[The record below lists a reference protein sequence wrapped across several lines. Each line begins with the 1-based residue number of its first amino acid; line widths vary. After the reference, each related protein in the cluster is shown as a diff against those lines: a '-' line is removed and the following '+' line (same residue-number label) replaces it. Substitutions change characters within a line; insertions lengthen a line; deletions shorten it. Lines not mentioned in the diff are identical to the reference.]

1 MRSFNEYKEIIES
14 NLLKFIPSIDSHAD
28 KLRESMEYSL
38 TCGGKRIRPVMLLAA
53 CDFAGGDLNM
63 ALPFACA
70 IEYIHT
76 YSLIHDDLP
85 AMDNDDLRRGK
96 PTNHKVY
103 GEDMAILAGDALL
116 NSASEII
123 LAETIKHI
131 ENPVTAKNLA
141 VSGHYIMNSAGVSGM
156 IAGQVADVLNQ
167 FSDCSAELVD
177 YIVAN
182 KTGKLLTAPIFAGL
196 TIANADVEMV
206 NNFVEYAENL
216 GKAFQVSDDILD
228 FEGDAKLLGKNVGKD
243 KELEKCN
250 YVCVHGLEAAKLM
263 LHELT
268 ENAKD
273 SISKYGDKANFFIEL
288 AEILETRKA

>member
-1 MRSFNEYKEIIES
+1 MRSFDDYKKLVDD
-14 NLLKFIPSIDSHAD
+14 NLLNYIPEIDTYAS
-28 KLRESMEYSL
+28 KLKESMEYSL
-38 TCGGKRIRPVMLLAA
+38 TCGGKRIRPVLLLAS
-53 CDFAGGDLNM
+53 CEFASGDINL
-63 ALPFACA
+63 ALPYACA

-103 GEDMAILAGDALL
+103 GEDIAILAGDALL

-123 LAETIKHI
+123 LSSIIKHI
-131 ENPVTAKNLA
+131 ENPVIAKNLA
-141 VSGHYIMNSAGVSGM
+141 VSGYYIMNSAGVSGM
-156 IAGQVADVLNQ
+156 IGGQVADVLNQ

-177 YIVAN
+177 YIEAN

-196 TIANADVEMV
+196 TIANADAEMIDD
-206 NNFVEYAENL
+206 FIEYAENL

-228 FEGDAKLLGKNVGKD
+228 VEGDANLLGKNVGKD
-243 KELEKCN
+243 EGLEKCN
-250 YVCVHGLEAAKLM
+250 YVCVHGLDAAKEK

-268 ENAKD
+268 MNAKNA
-273 SISKYGDKANFFIEL
+273 ISKYDASFFMEL
-288 AEILETRKA
+288 ADTLESRKA

>member
-1 MRSFNEYKEIIES
+1 MRSFDEYKKLVND
-14 NLLKFIPSIDSHAD
+14 NLLNYIPNIDAHAS
-28 KLRESMEYSL
+28 KLKESMEYSL
-38 TCGGKRIRPVMLLAA
+38 TCGGKRIRPVLLLAA
-53 CDFAGGDLNM
+53 CEFAGGDIKL
-63 ALPFACA
+63 ALPYACA

-103 GEDMAILAGDALL
+103 GEDIAILAGDALL

-123 LAETIKHI
+123 LSNIIKHI

-141 VSGHYIMNSAGVSGM
+141 ISGHYIMSSAGVSGM
-156 IAGQVADVLNQ
+156 IGGQVADVLNQ
-167 FSDCSAELVD
+167 FSDCYAELVD
-177 YIVAN
+177 YIEAN

-196 TIANADVEMV
+196 SIANADAEMI

-228 FEGDAKLLGKNVGKD
+228 VEGDANLLGKNVGKD
-243 KELEKCN
+243 LGLEKCN
-250 YVCVHGLEAAKLM
+250 YVCVHGLDAAKEK

-268 ENAKD
+268 MNAKNA
-273 SISKYGDKANFFIEL
+273 ISKYDANFFIEL
-288 AEILETRKA
+288 ADTLENRKA